1 MYLHSSND
9 IRPINFWSFF
19 LHVIVLHFMDSK
31 YLRFLYYQFSC
42 VFDPSSS
49 LFNFI
54 FYCDI
59 LPVLCKNEA
68 LDQKYSNLCA
78 CTRRGACSLSMKS
91 ESDASWLSATFCQT
105 LCESCHLARFFP
117 SWKAFPSLCLVCQ
130 LLSSDWQSRLTLCW
144 SSPLHHAKGT
154 DGMREI
160 GINKIKKV

>member
-78 CTRRGACSLSMKS
+78 CTREEPAHYL
-91 ESDASWLSATFCQT
+91 WNLNQT
-105 LCESCHLARFFP
+105 LPDCLQHFVRLSVSPVIWHDSFP
-117 SWKAFPSLCLVCQ
+117 HGRPSRVCVWFVSSYLLTDRADLLCA
-130 LLSSDWQSRLTLCW
+130 DRHPFTM
-144 SSPLHHAKGT
+144 P
-154 DGMREI
+154 REQMEWE
-160 GINKIKKV
+160 K